1 MTTQNYNI
9 LNVHYTDTQD
19 ITTMEFKLPWSYK
32 QTFKPQVLSKG
43 PEVVKRISKTIHD
56 IVRITNDN

>member
-1 MTTQNYNI
+1 M
-9 LNVHYTDTQD
+9 HYTDTQD

-32 QTFKPQVLSKG
+32 HGHLKPQVLSKG